1 MIARPHPAKS
11 RVWRVPAGAPL
22 LPAIVSSVVACL
34 LFLPALGFD
43 FVRDDRELLLDGSL
57 LRAPREKTAR
67 V

>member
-1 MIARPHPAKS
+1 
-11 RVWRVPAGAPL
+11 
-22 LPAIVSSVVACL
+22 VVACL